1 MPAALV
7 AAAAATACPAAMGRA
22 PAAAGSASRLPAGL
36 VPSSQQLRWTLAPQR
51 HSQPSRCRRAARVAA
66 VAGPQAPPRLGAPL
80 QLGSPAS
87 QKRREEILN
96 RIDTLIQEEL
106 ESQLPL
112 PSVDELVADDFKES
126 ERRKLRTVFDF
137 DLWKRHRSSSRY
149 SRHMFGLLESRTV
162 RWIGAPLAY
171 CVSLSVA
178 VGVYHNLADA
188 GIVPE
193 VLPELKTQLPIQL
206 TSAALST
213 LLVLRTNTSY
223 QRWDEA
229 RKMWGL
235 IVNRSRDFT
244 RQALG
249 YIPDDQP
256 ELQDM
261 LCRWVV
267 AYSRSLMCHL
277 RSDEDLYRELATKL
291 KPQELE
297 ALMSSSHRPNY
308 TVQVLTAIMQ
318 AAKLPGVD
326 IDPRDS
332 GANVK
337 ASALVRM
344 DEQLTQFADVTGGCE
359 RILRTP
365 VPLAYSRHN
374 SRMLTLWMTLLPFS
388 LWDTCGWATPFVVL
402 IVAFL
407 LLGVKEI
414 GLNIEEPFS
423 ILPLETI
430 CNTIETNVWELHRT
444 HSTAAAEAQQEAARR
459 GSWSQQ
465 AQQGPQQVDADL
477 LAPAAATQ
485 LGVALWRFPTGA
497 AYLLSRTN
505 LASLIERNLRLRRQ
519 LGISDAATATA
530 LFQSQGALVS
540 KFERA
545 EVMVAHLQRLQASG
559 ELSAEQVARM
569 ALAPSA
575 LHLTPAEFDR
585 RWHDGGLSRPG
596 ASPTDIT
603 MSDTAGRQQAAAAAL
618 GELLQAADGVPGPLQ
633 PQYLQQGE
641 ELVQRSAGL
650 WRAGPAALRAGW
662 ASLQQLG
669 LSDSQVVAA
678 MTMQPAVLSLDWAG
692 ETKQRLLAWAEE
704 HLGIDTFGFLTSYTR
719 FVTYSG
725 ASVAMRADFLQQHHP
740 AMWDQNLCR
749 GPRTL
754 FRLLTEPERLCAH
767 AGCTETELVAFNRA
781 WLATPA
787 GLRWGGKAGRSQ
799 RRAAS

>member
-1 MPAALV
+1 MSRRARIGGLKVKNVEAALLAEEQALTTVHV
-7 AAAAATACPAAMGRA
+7 AVTK
-22 PAAAGSASRLPAGL
+22 
-36 VPSSQQLRWTLAPQR
+36 QLRRLEAEEQLLQEMLRQAEQEEAEKQGQQAQPGQRPPEQPARRQAQQARQQQQQEQPGQQHVQEGDGGDEELPGTLWHKALESRQR
-51 HSQPSRCRRAARVAA
+51 CVQQPA
-66 VAGPQAPPRLGAPL
+66 VQDRGIMADGRSSL
-80 QLGSPAS
+80 LGSPAS
-87 QKRREEILN
+87 QKRREEILS
-96 RIDTLIQEEL
+96 RIDSLIQEEL

-171 CVSLSVA
+171 CVALSLA

-249 YIPDDQP
+249 YIPDSQP
-256 ELQDM
+256 DLQDM

-277 RSDEDLYRELATKL
+277 RSDEDLYRELSTKL

-308 TVQVLTAIMQ
+308 TVQASRVLTAILQ
-318 AAKLPGVD
+318 AAKLPGVE

-365 VPLAYSRHN
+365 VPLMYTRHN

-388 LWDTCGWATPFVVL
+388 LWDTCGWATPFVVV

-414 GLNIEEPFS
+414 GLTIEEPFS

-430 CNTIETNVWELHRT
+430 CNTIETNVWELHRA
-444 HSTAAAEAQQEAARR
+444 HSTAAAEAQQEAQR
-459 GSWSQQ
+459 GSWSQQAQQ

-477 LAPAAATQ
+477 LV
-485 LGVALWRFPTGA
+485 G
-497 AYLLSRTN
+497 S
-505 LASLIERNLRLRRQ
+505 
-519 LGISDAATATA
+519 
-530 LFQSQGALVS
+530 LVS
-540 KFERA
+540 
-545 EVMVAHLQRLQASG
+545 SWG
-559 ELSAEQVARM
+559 G
-569 ALAPSA
+569 
-575 LHLTPAEFDR
+575 R
-585 RWHDGGLSRPG
+585 RW
-596 ASPTDIT
+596 
-603 MSDTAGRQQAAAAAL
+603 
-618 GELLQAADGVPGPLQ
+618 
-633 PQYLQQGE
+633 
-641 ELVQRSAGL
+641 
-650 WRAGPAALRAGW
+650 
-662 ASLQQLG
+662 
-669 LSDSQVVAA
+669 
-678 MTMQPAVLSLDWAG
+678 
-692 ETKQRLLAWAEE
+692 
-704 HLGIDTFGFLTSYTR
+704 
-719 FVTYSG
+719 
-725 ASVAMRADFLQQHHP
+725 
-740 AMWDQNLCR
+740 
-749 GPRTL
+749 
-754 FRLLTEPERLCAH
+754 
-767 AGCTETELVAFNRA
+767 
-781 WLATPA
+781 
-787 GLRWGGKAGRSQ
+787 
-799 RRAAS
+799 